1 MDCVVRVGS
10 RTTCS
15 FESQNT
21 DHGPKFH
28 AELVADIATCTD
40 SHAAS
45 AGVKASVSAVP
56 PLGSADALSRNRDG
70 PRLRRPA
77 HSNQS
82 CHPRRPSQSRST
94 FSKERRNEM
103 VRAL

>member
-40 SHAAS
+40 MRAA
-45 AGVKASVSAVP
+45 GASGCVNGLA
-56 PLGSADALSRNRDG
+56 GSADALSRNRDG

-82 CHPRRPSQSRST
+82 GHPRRPSFCLNRLPVGPAHRS
-94 FSKERRNEM
+94 
-103 VRAL
+103 